1 MSNRPIF
8 FQETE
13 PSARKHRSS
22 KRSKRWF
29 AGLVLFAV
37 VLVSAVLVAELATR
51 FIWGRSVVL
60 FPVFNTEVTY
70 GPYQLRRLEP
80 SFKFRHTS
88 ADGTWHFATN
98 AQGFRDSYDYKYE
111 KAPGA
116 RRILCLGDSQ
126 TLGFEARQERIF
138 PTVIEQRLR
147 RLGHNVE
154 VLNTA
159 VPGFGTAEEFAFFEN
174 EGLKYKPD
182 VVVLGWH
189 ISDFAENEASGL
201 FQLRDSVLS
210 SRKYQYTPGLGTIQ
224 LANSILGLEWTSQN
238 SYLYSFVFNRVS
250 ETRKQILLQK
260 NANAKAAAGDVRHQ
274 GAEIS
279 AYQVEL
285 SVALVKRLHELC
297 KKHGARLLIVDIPWL
312 PLDNTGF
319 APSLPAVLANRF
331 EQNSDEVL
339 QANEVLGAYRGAT
352 DIFLPHGE
360 HHISETSH
368 LLIGMTAAQKIA
380 NWLTEV
386 QPQ

>member
-13 PSARKHRSS
+13 PSARKHRASR
-22 KRSKRWF
+22 RSKRKL
-29 AGLVLFAV
+29 AGLMMLVFMLAAAV
-37 VLVSAVLVAELATR
+37 VVAELATR

-60 FPVFNTEVTY
+60 FPVFNTEVAY

-80 SFKFRHTS
+80 SSSFRHTS
-88 ADGTWHFATN
+88 TDGSWLFTTN
-98 AQGFRDSYDYKYE
+98 AQGFRDTQDYKYE
-111 KAPGA
+111 KAPEV

-138 PTVIEQRLR
+138 PSVIEQRLR

-154 VLNTA
+154 VLNTGI
-159 VPGFGTAEEFAFFEN
+159 PGFGTAEELAFFAT
-174 EGLKYKPD
+174 EGLRYKPD

-189 ISDFAENEASGL
+189 ISDFDENEASGL
-201 FQLRDSVLS
+201 FRLKDGVLS
-210 SRKYQYTPGLGTIQ
+210 TGKYHYAPGLGTIQ
-224 LANSILGLEWTSQN
+224 MVKSIPGFEWASQY
-238 SYLYSFVFNRVS
+238 SYLYSSLFNGVS
-250 ETRKQILLQK
+250 ETRKQILTQK
-260 NANAKAAAGDVRHQ
+260 NATAQELAGRVRHQ
-274 GAEIS
+274 GVEIS
-279 AYQVEL
+279 AYQQEL
-285 SVALVKRLHELC
+285 STGLVSRLHELC
-297 KKHGARLLIVDIPWL
+297 KKHGIRLLIVDIPWL
-312 PLDNTGF
+312 PQDNTGF
-319 APSLPAVLANRF
+319 ASSLPPALASKF

-339 QANEVLGAYRGAT
+339 QASEVLGAYRGVT

-380 NWLTEV
+380 TWLSEA